1 MSEKSDTARPGP
13 LRTVAQR
20 SLLLWAFM
28 TALTGALGGPV
39 EAQIGLT
46 AGAALAV
53 ANFLLQGLTLRGM
66 LSHRDTAKV
75 IMAALYPARYVLVGL
90 ATWLVLSNAEALR
103 VQVAAFLGGLSV
115 IYLSISLGGLM
126 DYVSQRRAESAA
138 TATR

>member
-13 LRTVAQR
+13 LRTVSQR
-20 SLLLWAFM
+20 SLLLWALM

-39 EAQIGLT
+39 EAQIGLS

-75 IMAALYPARYVLVGL
+75 LMAALYPARYVLVGL
-90 ATWLVLSNAEALR
+90 AAWLVLSNAEALR
-103 VQVAAFLGGLSV
+103 VQVPAFLGGLSV
-115 IYLSISLGGLM
+115 IYLSITLGGVM
-126 DYVSQRRAESAA
+126 DYLAQRRALQTGSV
-138 TATR
+138 TQ

>member
-1 MSEKSDTARPGP
+1 MSEKSDIARPGP
-13 LRTVAQR
+13 LRTVVQR
-20 SLLLWAFM
+20 SLLLWALM

-53 ANFLLQGLTLRGM
+53 VNFLLQGLTLRGM
-66 LSHRDTAKV
+66 LTRRDTAKV
-75 IMAALYPARYVLVGL
+75 IMAVLYPARYAMVGL
-90 ATWLVLSNAEALR
+90 VAWLVLSNAEALR
-103 VQVAAFLGGLSV
+103 VQVPAFLGGLSV

-126 DYVSQRRAESAA
+126 DYVANRRSDSAA